1 MVDVEF
7 SIEAK
12 EDTMAAAKA
21 ANAIPFKP
29 VGKNCNSHGYA
40 LSAWFNPGRFCK
52 PASPKLAKI
61 LGSLTIT

>member
-40 LSAWFNPGRFCK
+40 LSA
-52 PASPKLAKI
+52 
-61 LGSLTIT
+61 